1 MKWHPDKNKED
12 PKAQERFQ
20 DLSAAY
26 EVCCHDN
33 LLSFLT
39 FLGELPCKKKRH
51 E

>member
-26 EVCCHDN
+26 EVCYQN
-33 LLSFLT
+33 NYKLT
-39 FLGELPCKKKRH
+39 QPLFNCPCVF
-51 E
+51 EIES